1 MNSIGIDLH
10 KESIS
15 VCVMSPERQLL
26 TRRRM
31 ACKDPAGMAAFF
43 QTWSPFQGVMEATS
57 SYEWLFRLLEPMA
70 ERVVLA
76 HPQKLRMIAESARKS
91 DRLDAQVLAKF
102 LALDMIPPAWCGTAA
117 PAISWPVTS
126 DSMHSSA
133 NTRSNC
139 SCRMVRSS
147 LPRANTSQPASSMG

>member
-1 MNSIGIDLH
+1 MVLFASVLVLTQEFPMNSIGIDLH

-31 ACKDPAGMAAFF
+31 ACKDPAGMVAFF

-57 SYEWLFRLLEPMA
+57 SCAWLLRLLEPMA

-76 HPQKLRMIAESARKS
+76 HPQKLRMIAERRWSRLHCRWKRSRWCDSAMSAACRTRRGRIILERDGHRS
-91 DRLDAQVLAKF
+91 DEE
-102 LALDMIPPAWCGTAA
+102 
-117 PAISWPVTS
+117 
-126 DSMHSSA
+126 
-133 NTRSNC
+133 
-139 SCRMVRSS
+139 
-147 LPRANTSQPASSMG
+147 